1 MMICKHLAWISTY
14 SASETWTSTNSKLI
28 SDWFCFFPLNAYWN
42 DHTWKGDQ
50 WHVEWRFITIC
61 HLLLCLFK
69 QINYFCKGKLYTL
82 FYLHI
87 VIYVL
92 NIQSAKNKILSY
104 VLLEKEEIIIIII
117 INSNSLNPNSSYV
130 VSYMHTKAIYI
141 YIYFLFIFI

>member
-1 MMICKHLAWISTY
+1 MTRRMTFY
-14 SASETWTSTNSKLI
+14 YN
-28 SDWFCFFPLNAYWN
+28 
-42 DHTWKGDQ
+42 
-50 WHVEWRFITIC
+50 IC

-117 INSNSLNPNSSYV
+117 NSNSLHPNSSYV
-130 VSYMHTKAIYI
+130 VSHMHTKAIYI
-141 YIYFLFIFI
+141 YIYFRFIFI